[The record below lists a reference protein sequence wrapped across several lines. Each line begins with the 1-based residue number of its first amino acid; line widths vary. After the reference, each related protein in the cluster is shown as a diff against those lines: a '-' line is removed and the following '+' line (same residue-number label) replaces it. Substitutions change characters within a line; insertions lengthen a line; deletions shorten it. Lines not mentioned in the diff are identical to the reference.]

1 MRTNTRIL
9 IEPNSTDE
17 QLIKLYLS
25 YKSDDSK
32 IKEKNPKLFMECKNW
47 VNANRI
53 DILNQLK
60 RKITGGLLSP

>member
-1 MRTNTRIL
+1 MELRLEPDL
-9 IEPNSTDE
+9 IDE
-17 QLIKLYLS
+17 QTIKLYLDH
-25 YKSDDSK
+25 KGQEK
-32 IKEKNPKLFMECKNW
+32 KLIKENPELFMECKNW